1 MKVSNKFQQKHPN
14 IMLIT
19 TDEERYPPFY
29 ENEEACQFRLK
40 HSQVLQEMCA
50 HGMEFK
56 RHHTAATACAPSR
69 TSLYTGQYPS
79 LHGVSQTPGIGK
91 SSFDQNTFWLKPNTV
106 PTLGNYFRQAGY
118 QTYYRGKWHLSYEDI
133 DVPGTQTA
141 LMSNATDGTPF
152 PHRVSLYEHA
162 NRLDRYGFDGW
173 IGPEPHGAVQANDG
187 TVRDPGFADQVCR
200 TLDQLQAKAE
210 AGDATP
216 FLLVSSFVN
225 PHDIVFS
232 GLPWFPKF
240 KQLQEAGK
248 LPYVAPPPTA
258 DEALLTKPRCQ
269 KDYLLTYPRM
279 YLPQQTDE
287 SYRQFYYFLMAE
299 VHAHIARVY
308 QRLKESPFFENT
320 IVIFTSDHGDLLG
333 AHGGL
338 QQKWYNAY
346 SEALHVPLIISNPK
360 IFPEKQST
368 ELYSSHIDLM
378 PTILGLAGIDAEKIR
393 HELTQTHSEAQA
405 LVGRDLSGL
414 IYGTQTEQDAPI
426 YFMTD
431 DNVEVGMQM
440 TNPITGFAYNAIVQ
454 PNHIETVITKLP
466 AITGETVWKY
476 SRYFDNPRFSVGQ
489 LGNPDNVT
497 AARGIPDEFECYNL
511 SADPLETENLASAIC
526 ANPLPDKVRKALE
539 LVLAQQRKTKRLLPK
554 TLNDQ
559 TQKEQ
564 VAQTVEAPIRKP
576 LAFVLD
582 EIVA

>member
-1 MKVSNKFQQKHPN
+1 
-14 IMLIT
+14 
-19 TDEERYPPFY
+19 
-29 ENEEACQFRLK
+29 
-40 HSQVLQEMCA
+40 
-50 HGMEFK
+50 
-56 RHHTAATACAPSR
+56 
-69 TSLYTGQYPS
+69 
-79 LHGVSQTPGIGK
+79 
-91 SSFDQNTFWLKPNTV
+91 
-106 PTLGNYFRQAGY
+106 
-118 QTYYRGKWHLSYEDI
+118 
-133 DVPGTQTA
+133 
-141 LMSNATDGTPF
+141 MSNATDGTPF
-152 PHRVSLYEHA
+152 PHRISLYEHA

-200 TLDQLQAKAE
+200 TLDQLQEKAE

-308 QRLKESPFFENT
+308 QRLKASPFFENT

-360 IFPEKQST
+360 IFPERQST

-539 LVLAQQRKTKRLLPK
+539 LVLAQQRKAKRLLPK
-554 TLNDQ
+554 TLNNQ